1 MKKLAINTLVWKN
14 ISTYRWTLNIS
25 EAIYDYEKYELKEYS
40 QLNWTSWYIKLED
53 EKDLIPI
60 NDIEID
66 YELIEWYEDELDI
79 FDEYFEER
87 IKENIPDLKEKLK
100 KYWLSFNW
108 FSYYKPM
115 YYNFED
121 DELLLEYEIDDE
133 KIDDELKPYIQ
144 NYIDNIRVES
154 YDWYISFEPS
164 KIEDID
170 KSDYAFL
177 YAILDKENLIE
188 PFKQSIDEAIED
200 FYESY
205 YEYYYTVYYYERKK
219 YRLSEDDNWYFLK
232 LED

>member
-1 MKKLAINTLVWKN
+1 MKKLAINNLLKKS
-14 ISTYRWTLNIS
+14 ISTYRWTLDLYDS
-25 EAIYDYEKYELKEYS
+25 IYTYEVENLRDLS
-40 QLNWTSWYIKLED
+40 QLNWTSWYIKLSDED
-53 EKDLIPI
+53 ELVVI
-60 NDIEID
+60 NDIIVEN
-66 YELIEWYEDELDI
+66 ELIEWYDDELDI

-87 IKENIPDLKEKLK
+87 IKQELPDLKEKLS
-100 KYWLSFNW
+100 KYWISFKW
-108 FSYYKPM
+108 FSYYKPK

-121 DELLLEYEIDDE
+121 DELLINYEIENDE
-133 KIDDELKPYIQ
+133 IDEELKPYIQ
-144 NYIDNIRVES
+144 NYIDNIRVKS

-188 PFKQSIDEAIED
+188 PFKQIIDSSIED
-200 FYESY
+200 CYEDY
-205 YEYYYTVYYYERKK
+205 YEYFYTYYMYNWKK